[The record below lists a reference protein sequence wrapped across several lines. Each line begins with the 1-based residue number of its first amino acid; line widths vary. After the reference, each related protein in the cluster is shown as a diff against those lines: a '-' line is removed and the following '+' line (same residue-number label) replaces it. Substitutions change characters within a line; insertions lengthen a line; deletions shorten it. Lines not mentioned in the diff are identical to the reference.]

1 LEVLMGDT
9 RPIESE
15 RAIYEIRI
23 RDRLD
28 EDWSEWFDP
37 MTLTHTSEGQ
47 TILTGPVADQAALHG
62 LLSKISDLNLTLI
75 SVTQVE

>member
-1 LEVLMGDT
+1 MGDT
-9 RPIESE
+9 GPTESK

-28 EDWSEWFDP
+28 EDWSEWFDT

-62 LLSKISDLNLTLI
+62 LLSRISDLNLTLI
-75 SVTQVE
+75 SVNQVA

>member
-1 LEVLMGDT
+1 MGDS
-9 RPIESE
+9 RPPESKRE
-15 RAIYEIRI
+15 IYEIRI

-28 EDWSEWFDP
+28 EDWSEWFDT

-62 LLSKISDLNLTLI
+62 LLSRISDLNLTLI

>member
-1 LEVLMGDT
+1 MSDT
-9 RPIESE
+9 RTPGSE
-15 RAIYEIRI
+15 RAVYEIRI

-28 EDWSEWFDP
+28 EDWVEWFDT

-62 LLSKISDLNLTLI
+62 LLSRISDLNLTLI
-75 SVTQVE
+75 SVTQVL

>member
-1 LEVLMGDT
+1 MGDT
-9 RPIESE
+9 RTAGSK

-28 EDWSEWFDP
+28 EDWSEWLDT
-37 MTLTHTSEGQ
+37 MTLTYTSKGQ
-47 TILTGPVADQAALHG
+47 TIITGPVADQAALHG
-62 LLSKISDLNLTLI
+62 LLSRISDLNLTLI

>member
-1 LEVLMGDT
+1 MGDT
-9 RPIESE
+9 RPIESKGM
-15 RAIYEIRI
+15 IYEIRI

-28 EDWSEWFDP
+28 EDWVEWFDT

-62 LLSKISDLNLTLI
+62 LLSRISDLNLTLI
-75 SVTQVE
+75 SVTQVV

>member
-1 LEVLMGDT
+1 MGDS
-9 RPIESE
+9 RPPESK
-15 RAIYEIRI
+15 RTIYEIRI

-28 EDWSEWFDP
+28 EDWSEWFDT

-62 LLSKISDLNLTLI
+62 LLSRISDLNLTLI

>member
-1 LEVLMGDT
+1 MADT
-9 RPIESE
+9 RPTESK

-28 EDWSEWFDP
+28 EDWSEWFDR